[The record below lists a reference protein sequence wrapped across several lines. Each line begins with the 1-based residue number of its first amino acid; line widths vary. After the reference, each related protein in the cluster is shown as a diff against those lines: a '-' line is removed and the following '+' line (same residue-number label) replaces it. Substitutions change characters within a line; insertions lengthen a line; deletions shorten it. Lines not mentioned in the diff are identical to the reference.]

1 MSNIYPAFT
10 AYLSPSLT
18 PDTFSNDVAEE
29 LLSASTVAGELPIIC
44 ASSRNGAI
52 GADVRHMATALGLG
66 NLSFLYGE
74 PWNAP
79 ARRCAW
85 LLRTDDLQKVER
97 DISTLFD
104 EAARSPDVCAGWLG
118 SRTSEIEEALE
129 LAKPAI
135 PPEFHDVALSAVQ
148 LFSYLKT
155 LAHYCEYAL
164 AHRGALVHVQWGD
177 S

>member
-1 MSNIYPAFT
+1 MANIYPAFT

-18 PDTFSNDVAEE
+18 PATFNDDVAEE
-29 LLSASTVAGELPIIC
+29 LLSASTMAGELPIIC
-44 ASSRNGAI
+44 TSSRNGAI
-52 GADVRHMATALGLG
+52 NADVRRMASALGLG

-79 ARRCAW
+79 TRRCAW
-85 LLRTDDLQKVER
+85 LLRTEDLQKVER
-97 DISTLFD
+97 DIATFFG
-104 EAARSPDVCAGWLG
+104 EAATSPDVFARWLG
-118 SRTSEIEEALE
+118 SRTNAIEEALE
-129 LAKPAI
+129 RAKPAV
-135 PPEFHDVALSAVQ
+135 PPEFHDIELGAIQ

-164 AHRGALVHVQWGD
+164 ARRGALVHVQWGD